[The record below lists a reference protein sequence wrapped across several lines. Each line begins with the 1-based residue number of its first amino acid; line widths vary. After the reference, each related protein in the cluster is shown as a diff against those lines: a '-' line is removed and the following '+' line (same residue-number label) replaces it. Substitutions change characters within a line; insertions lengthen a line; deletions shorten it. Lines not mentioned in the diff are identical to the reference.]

1 MAQKRANPADDCGA
15 LDCRAGRHGP
25 DYNHPR
31 DEKQFAPDASECIR
45 ELRRARL
52 ERRLPRDK
60 WTASFVRKIF
70 RRCRQRHWV
79 PSAAQIAKMRSLIVE
94 AAEDA
99 DSLIDEGDDGGDD
112 DRETVTAVTVMPY
125 AVANRTSKSV
135 LDAPTAGLRFERQ
148 IEHLHRLGPRP
159 LAELLAEIA
168 HHTGESRFIADRVEA
183 YSGLDADFIRAVGGN
198 RFPAM
203 PLGVVK

>member
-1 MAQKRANPADDCGA
+1 MAQKRANPAGEGGA
-15 LDCRAGRHGP
+15 LDCRAGRHSP

-45 ELRRARL
+45 ELRRARR

-70 RRCRQRHWV
+70 RRSRQRHWV

-99 DSLIDEGDDGGDD
+99 GSLIDEGDDGGDD
-112 DRETVTAVTVMPY
+112 DRETVTSVTVMPY

-168 HHTGESRFIADRVEA
+168 HHTGQSIFILDRLQA
-183 YSGLDADFIRAVGGN
+183 YAGLDRAVLRAVGGD

-203 PLGVVK
+203 PLQVVR